1 MSYTEPAYE
10 DWLVAIDAQIA
21 AWAAGSSISSYSIA
35 GRTFTKNNVENLIT
49 FREYVYGLYRRK
61 TYGNVTLANQSETY

>member
-1 MSYTEPAYE
+1 MSYTEPNYE

-49 FREYVYGLYRRK
+49 FREYVYGLYLRK
-61 TYGNVTLANQSETY
+61 TYGNITLANQSETT

>member
-35 GRTFTKNNVENLIT
+35 GRTFTKSNIENLIT

-61 TYGNVTLANQSETY
+61 TSGNITLANQSSTY

>member
-1 MSYTEPAYE
+1 MAYTEPNYE
-10 DWLVAIDAQIA
+10 DWLVSIDAQLA

-35 GRTFTKNNVENLIT
+35 GRHFTKNNAENLIT

-61 TYGNVTLANQSETY
+61 TAGNVTLANQSGTF